1 MAEILIIQTT
11 SDKLRAEI
19 LQDFKKE
26 IDQLKNEYQRKE
38 PTAFLTRNEVSE
50 MLKVDLSTVHN
61 WTKSGKLKAYSI
73 GTRVYFKRDEVEQS
87 LIELKK

>member
-1 MAEILIIQTT
+1 MLIIQTT
-11 SDKLRAEI
+11 PDKLRAEI

-26 IDQLKNEYQRKE
+26 IDLLKKEYRPKE
-38 PTAFLTRNEVSE
+38 PIAFLTRNEVAE

-87 LIELKK
+87 LIQLKK